1 MDKSEYVFL
10 VPKEKSG
17 KSDDGIKKKK
27 DYHHHKNFD
36 SYASFI
42 YKVLKQV
49 HPETGISKK
58 AINIMNSFVI
68 DVFDRLSTEAAR
80 LARYNKRQ
88 TITSRE
94 IETAVRLLIP
104 GELGKHAIVQGQMA
118 LIKYNN
124 GKKKS

>member
-1 MDKSEYVFL
+1 MDTSKHVFL

-17 KSDDGIKKKK
+17 KSDDSANLNSDGIKKKK

-94 IETAVRLLIP
+94 IETAVRLVIP
-104 GELGKHAIVQGQMA
+104 GELSKHAMIQGQMA
-118 LIKYNN
+118 LIK
-124 GKKKS
+124 